1 LDSQDKEV
9 SMSEIL
15 IGGAAVCAILWLFW
29 LGGIYLLIPS
39 VLIIGLFVLVVVPI
53 WLFDRRRM
61 HYSPDADAAL
71 KALAEE
77 LQSELLGQSNG
88 ILEVEGIYLG
98 GYPKVM
104 VLFGSEHA
112 FEQAKQNGLLDRLA
126 NRVADVVRSE
136 AVFGRNRESFDQKQ
150 AVWAMTDRGIWDQY
164 VKNSG

>member
-1 LDSQDKEV
+1 
-9 SMSEIL
+9 
-15 IGGAAVCAILWLFW
+15 
-29 LGGIYLLIPS
+29 
-39 VLIIGLFVLVVVPI
+39 
-53 WLFDRRRM
+53 M